1 MEAGI
6 RTRMTFAEHCSEL
19 HQIAVALVA
28 ENSLIQEMREE
39 GEAPEVELEARSMA
53 AGIAQIG
60 LLIQPLQ
67 LAALDLETENA
78 WVA

>member
-1 MEAGI
+1 
-6 RTRMTFAEHCSEL
+6 MTFAEHCSEL